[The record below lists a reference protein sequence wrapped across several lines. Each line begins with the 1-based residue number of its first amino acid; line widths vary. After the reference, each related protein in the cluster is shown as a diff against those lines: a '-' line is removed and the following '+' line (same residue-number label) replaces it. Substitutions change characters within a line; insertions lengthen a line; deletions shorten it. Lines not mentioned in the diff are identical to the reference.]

1 MQILQMVKWVLSIVP
16 EIANIIVM
24 LEKTLPQAK
33 VGTEKLAALRGI
45 LLAAYEGIDLVWGS
59 IEKIVK
65 VLVALWNKCGW
76 PVEEEAPQPP
86 APSD

>member
-1 MQILQMVKWVLSIVP
+1 MRILQMVKWVLSIVP

-24 LEKTLPQAK
+24 LEKTIPRSK

-45 LLAAYEGIDLVWGS
+45 LLASYEGIDLVWGS

-86 APSD
+86 ASSD